1 MLSDFVQSIT
11 AFIES
16 LVTQLGAPGIT
27 LVSLFENLFP
37 PTPSEFLYPLAGK
50 LAFDGHITLLEI
62 AVAGVLGSLIGSLI
76 FYGIGYRL
84 GAARSRNAIDRYGTL
99 RLANFQLEIFS
110 VESFDKA
117 MELFERRGGI
127 IVFVARLLPLVHGV
141 VSIPAGVTRM
151 NIPAFLFYTALGAAG
166 WIVPLTL
173 LGYWLGSNWEQ
184 VLNWIDVYQNI
195 IYVLVAL
202 FIIYTIVRRWQA
214 RRVAAQGGTKTRE

>member
-16 LVTQLGAPGIT
+16 LVVSFGAPGIT

-50 LAFDGHITLLEI
+50 LAFDGRITLLEI
-62 AVAGVLGSLIGSLI
+62 AIAGVLGSLVGSLI

-84 GAARSRNAIDRYGTL
+84 GAERSRNAIERFGTL
-99 RLANFQLEIFS
+99 RLGRFQLEIFS
-110 VESFDKA
+110 VESFDRA

-141 VSIPAGVTRM
+141 VSIPAGVARM

-184 VLNWIDVYQNI
+184 VLNWIDIYQNI
-195 IYVLVAL
+195 IYVLAAL
-202 FIIYTIVRRWQA
+202 FIVYTIYRRWRA
-214 RRVAAQGGTKTRE
+214 RRTQAEAAS